1 MQYINHTEFKLK
13 NTAVSLGKFDGL
25 HRGHRKLFEAIQ
37 KEQKNG
43 LTGVVFSFLL
53 PPGTFLEN
61 KEVNL
66 IYTEEEKKNLLE
78 HMGMDVLVSYPFD
91 KASLS
96 MEPEDFVRDILIEKL
111 DAKVIVVGSDF
122 RFGHN
127 RRGDVKLLEELSLK
141 YGYQLQVFEKVTMEG
156 DIVSSTRI
164 RSELS
169 KGKME
174 LAARLLGEPYSI
186 TGEVVHGR
194 KLGRTIGMPTIN
206 MALPKEKLLP
216 PNGVYAS
223 ITEIDGKEYQGV
235 TNIGVKPTVGA
246 EEEERLAETYIFD
259 YRGDLYG
266 RVLKVSLYAYER
278 PEKKFASV
286 EELKQQM
293 ERDKEFGKGYFL
305 EAANIELR

>member
-13 NTAVSLGKFDGL
+13 DTVVSLGKFDGL
-25 HRGHRKLFEAIQ
+25 HQGHRKLFEAIQ

-66 IYTEEEKKNLLE
+66 IYTEEEKKTLLE
-78 HMGMDVLVSYPFD
+78 AMGMDVLVSYPFD
-91 KASLS
+91 RVSLS
-96 MEPEDFVRDILIEKL
+96 MEPENFVRDILVEKL
-111 DAKVIVVGSDF
+111 DARVIVVGSDF

-127 RRGDVKLLEELSLK
+127 RRGDVRLLEELSLK

-164 RSELS
+164 RNELS
-169 KGKME
+169 KGNME
-174 LAARLLGEPYSI
+174 LAARLLGEPYNI

-246 EEEERLAETYIFD
+246 EEQRLAETYIFD
-259 YRGDLYG
+259 YRGNLYG

-293 ERDKEFGKGYFL
+293 ERDKEFGKGYFGKRDL
-305 EAANIELR
+305 

>member
-13 NTAVSLGKFDGL
+13 DTVVSLGKFDGL
-25 HRGHRKLFEAIQ
+25 HQGHRKLFEAIQ

-66 IYTEEEKKNLLE
+66 IYTEEEKKALLE
-78 HMGMDVLVSYPFD
+78 AMGMDVLVSYPFD
-91 KASLS
+91 RVSLS
-96 MEPEDFVRDILIEKL
+96 MEPENFVRDILVEKL

-127 RRGDVKLLEELSLK
+127 RRGDVRLLEELSLK

-169 KGKME
+169 KGNME

-246 EEEERLAETYIFD
+246 EDQRLAETYIFD
-259 YRGDLYG
+259 YRGNLYG

-305 EAANIELR
+305 KAANVE

>member
-1 MQYINHTEFKLK
+1 M
-13 NTAVSLGKFDGL
+13 
-25 HRGHRKLFEAIQ
+25 
-37 KEQKNG
+37 
-43 LTGVVFSFLL
+43 
-53 PPGTFLEN
+53 EN

-246 EEEERLAETYIFD
+246 EEERLAETYIFD

>member
-1 MQYINHTEFKLK
+1 MQYINHTEFKLRD
-13 NTAVSLGKFDGL
+13 TAVSLGKFDGL
-25 HRGHRKLFEAIQ
+25 HLGHRKLFEAIQ
-37 KEQKNG
+37 REQKKG

-53 PPGTFLEN
+53 PPGKLLQN

-66 IYTEEEKKNLLE
+66 IYTEEEKKELLE

-91 KASLS
+91 KAAFS

-111 DAKVIVVGSDF
+111 GTRVIAVGSDF

-127 RRGDVKLLEELSLK
+127 RRGDVGLLEELSLI

-156 DIVSSTRI
+156 EIVSSTRI
-164 RSELS
+164 RYELS
-169 KGKME
+169 HGNME
-174 LAARLLGEPYSI
+174 LAARLLGGPYSI

-223 ITEIDGKEYQGV
+223 ITEIDGKRYQGV
-235 TNIGVKPTVGA
+235 TNIGIKPTVGA
-246 EEEERLAETYIFD
+246 EERRLAETYIFD

-266 RVLKVSLYAYER
+266 RVLKVSLYTYER

-293 ERDKEFGKGYFL
+293 EKDKEFGKEFFAL
-305 EAANIELR
+305 HFQ

>member
-25 HRGHRKLFEAIQ
+25 HRGHRKLFEAVQ

-61 KEVNL
+61 KKVNL
-66 IYTEEEKKNLLE
+66 IYTEEEKKDLLE

-91 KASLS
+91 KAALS
-96 MEPEDFVRDILIEKL
+96 MEPEDFIRDILIEKL

-127 RRGDVKLLEELSLK
+127 RRGDVRLLEELSLK

-156 DIVSSTRI
+156 AIVSSTRI

-169 KGKME
+169 RGNME
-174 LAARLLGEPYSI
+174 LAARFLGDPYSI

-246 EEEERLAETYIFD
+246 EEQRLAETYIFD

-266 RVLKVSLYAYER
+266 RVLRVSLYAYER

-305 EAANIELR
+305 KAANVE